1 MEEVEKARETF
12 DVIQDGKAQNLT
24 DKFNEGVNI
33 VETENYATEQISK
46 LNKPLNHCEEE
57 AYVESSPAGIVTLA
71 ENSHHEEDTQ
81 ESIEQS
87 APPTELVSEH

>member
-33 VETENYATEQISK
+33 VETENSATEQISK

-57 AYVESSPAGIVTLA
+57 AFIEPSPEVIVIIE
-71 ENSHHEEDTQ
+71 ENSHHEEDKQ
-81 ESIEQS
+81 ESTEQP
-87 APPTELVSEH
+87 APPTDLVSEH